1 MFILLLQFLVFIIN
15 FSFFLNETFVLF
27 FLSLLLLLAEINF
40 QNMFKNIINDIA
52 NIKLCSLVVTVVKY
66 LVSIYFSKSLSDSFT
81 PSFL

>member
-15 FSFFLNETFVLF
+15 FSFFLNETFLLF

-40 QNMFKNIINDIA
+40 QNMFKNIINYIE
-52 NIKLCSLVVTVVKY
+52 NIKLCSLVVKY

-81 PSFL
+81 P

>member
-15 FSFFLNETFVLF
+15 FSFFLNETFLLF

-40 QNMFKNIINDIA
+40 QNMFKNIRNDIA

-66 LVSIYFSKSLSDSFT
+66 LV
-81 PSFL
+81 